1 MRGSQ
6 AVPGVESSCGI
17 RRPRQECACAIAGSL
32 HLGFPSHCRPAG
44 APGQARPCSPAPAPV
59 GFVSIGRRHPG
70 RTLHA
75 TLRNS
80 LRRLE
85 PVGALGVAGRWG
97 PILHPG
103 ARTSRWFLPVG
114 GSGHRPHLI
123 LRGRM
128 GTESRRQPCPLHL
141 LASGAML
148 RGSRDC
154 CRSAGHLG
162 SGWVP
167 WSPGA
172 APCP

>member
-1 MRGSQ
+1 MQ
-6 AVPGVESSCGI
+6 DV
-17 RRPRQECACAIAGSL
+17 
-32 HLGFPSHCRPAG
+32 
-44 APGQARPCSPAPAPV
+44 
-59 GFVSIGRRHPG
+59 
-70 RTLHA
+70 
-75 TLRNS
+75 
-80 LRRLE
+80 
-85 PVGALGVAGRWG
+85 WG

-114 GSGHRPHLI
+114 GSRHRPHFM

-148 RGSRDC
+148 QCSRDC

-167 WSPGA
+167 WSPGP
-172 APCP
+172 APCPQQCVCQAERRGCPGGGDVGSLPPSWSPCSIHLGSRGNTWLSLTCKFQPLVQDLISVLLRFLSFSVSRKSF